1 MCGGNDALDA
11 RAVTAALTHIVKEK
25 ALPSKDM
32 GIRDENIEEAAVSIP
47 EDVIEELQALREPP
61 RKPPN
66 SVARKSTQDGCSRDD
81 RRSALPEETLV
92 NTARCVFFSVVRH
105 VLHDV
110 RQHISCKQES
120 FPLRCPQQLG
130 VCTAPPWPERCPA
143 LQRMASVSASVAAEE
158 GHLSPPRPADYV
170 MDTHAS
176 QDVATFEEVDEEEHN
191 EEPWITIT
199 KRANKRRQLQTH
211 IAPKQ
216 QLPSTPSEPVS
227 RQSRPKTRL
236 PRMPPL
242 PAEDYKIAIR
252 PHGGL
257 HLSKVNPRTLLV
269 AVAQEAKI
277 SSEKP
282 NIQLRV
288 DENQNVLT
296 ISTSSENIA
305 TALGTITKITINAAT
320 YDITS
325 YGIAPDNSCKGVVH
339 GIGHETTA
347 EDFLR
352 EVEAP
357 GYEVLT
363 CRRLGDSKAMMI
375 TFCGKWV
382 PFFVNAYGQALRCY
396 LYKRTIP
403 HCRKCNMTGHR
414 EDVCPQPPGTPR
426 CRGPGGHSPP
436 SMKQGN
442 GASRRS
448 RSGNRS
454 GSKRGNSSSQSGSSR
469 QDSPGRRTEGTT
481 QHLGQQNGPRK
492 KGQSVS
498 WAEQFPPLFP
508 SPHLSHSLPQTSTQ
522 QQTPQPM
529 TIDTQ
534 QHPHMA
540 PPAART
546 DYCTREALNEMAVSL
561 RKEFAAMMQVEMQKM
576 KDCIMAELTAPLQ
589 QLIQQALQPAVQQI
603 VTDVKQQI
611 AAALGQLP
619 IAPPA
624 LKRSSSPTR
633 EAQRTHSY
641 IRPSRFLSPSQKT
654 TLHTAAAAV
663 PLPTPLH
670 QDLPQSEMPS
680 CTNEAPILDEHGQK
694 P

>member
-1 MCGGNDALDA
+1 
-11 RAVTAALTHIVKEK
+11 
-25 ALPSKDM
+25 
-32 GIRDENIEEAAVSIP
+32 
-47 EDVIEELQALREPP
+47 
-61 RKPPN
+61 
-66 SVARKSTQDGCSRDD
+66 
-81 RRSALPEETLV
+81 
-92 NTARCVFFSVVRH
+92 
-105 VLHDV
+105 
-110 RQHISCKQES
+110 
-120 FPLRCPQQLG
+120 
-130 VCTAPPWPERCPA
+130 
-143 LQRMASVSASVAAEE
+143 MASVSASVAAEE
-158 GHLSPPRPADYV
+158 GHLSPPRPAVYV

-199 KRANKRRQLQTH
+199 KRANKRRKLQTH

-216 QLPSTPSEPVS
+216 QLPSTPSEPVP

-277 SSEKP
+277 PSEKP

-296 ISTSSENIA
+296 ISTPSENIA
-305 TALGTITKITINAAT
+305 TALGTITRITINEAA

-347 EDFLR
+347 DDFLR

-375 TFCGKWV
+375 TFCGKRV

-403 HCRKCNMTGHR
+403 HCRKCNMTGHHVECAENHDQR
-414 EDVCPQPPGTPR
+414 TNMNATLAAYFAVANTRRLPNRAQSGIYRQSTDASHPSRFLPPGRPT
-426 CRGPGGHSPP
+426 HHPP
-436 SMKQGN
+436 APEAIKHVQEWSQLKEPFREPVGVQ
-442 GASRRS
+442 
-448 RSGNRS
+448 
-454 GSKRGNSSSQSGSSR
+454 SKRGNSSSQSGSSR
-469 QDSPGRRTEGTT
+469 QESPGRRTEGTT
-481 QHLGQQNGPRK
+481 QDLGQQNGPRK

-611 AAALGQLP
+611 AAAFGQLP

-624 LKRSSSPTR
+624 PKRSSSPTR
-633 EAQRTHSY
+633 EAQRTHPY

-663 PLPTPLH
+663 PLPTSLH